1 MIQRSRLLNLILADI
16 YGGSQHLLRDG
27 FIPPELVYANTGFLR
42 PCRGIHV
49 AHEVYLHMLACDL
62 GRSPD
67 GQWWVLSDRTQAP
80 SGAGYAWENRT
91 VVSRILPDEIRDCN
105 IERLGG
111 FFRRQREMLFKLAP
125 PGRTQPS
132 IVFLTPGPHNE
143 TYFEHAYLARHL
155 GFPLIEGADL
165 TVRDRRVFLK
175 TIEGL
180 QPVDV
185 ILRRVDDSFCD
196 PLELQGDSFLGV
208 SGLVEAT
215 RAGNVTVA
223 NALGTGLMQSPAFLA
238 FLPSLC
244 RHLLAEE
251 LLLPSIATW
260 WCGQAEELRYVTE
273 HMDSLILKPAFG
285 TQHSPMVPLSGT
297 PKSRRKMGDQ
307 RARLMQMIHAA
318 PRNFVAQE
326 RMQLSRAP
334 AWVEDHLTARSVVV
348 RAYVANGGDSFA
360 VLPGGL
366 TRVSKNP
373 DDLVVSMQSGGGSKD
388 TWVLANGTTTRP
400 EPGYVMG
407 EARL

>member
-1 MIQRSRLLNLILADI
+1 
-16 YGGSQHLLRDG
+16 
-27 FIPPELVYANTGFLR
+27 
-42 PCRGIHV
+42 
-49 AHEVYLHMLACDL
+49 L

-67 GQWWVLSDRTQAP
+67 GKWWVLADRTQAP

-91 VVSRILPDEIRDCN
+91 VVSRILPDQIRACN
-105 IERLGG
+105 IQRLGR
-111 FFRRQREMLFKLAP
+111 FFRRQREMLFSLAP
-125 PGRTQPS
+125 PGRSHPT
-132 IVFLTPGPHNE
+132 IVLLTPGPHNE

-196 PLELQGDSFLGV
+196 PLELRGDSFLGV
-208 SGLVEAT
+208 AGLVEAT

-223 NALGTGLMQSPAFLA
+223 NALGAGLMESPAFLA

-244 RHLLAEE
+244 RHLLGEE
-251 LLLPSIATW
+251 LLMPSIATW
-260 WCGQAEELRYVTE
+260 WCGQAEELRYVTD
-273 HMDSLILKPAFG
+273 HLDSLIIKPAFG
-285 TQHSPMVPLSGT
+285 SQRPLPFPDSGL
-297 PKSRRKMGDQ
+297 PKARRKETDE
-307 RARLMQMIHAA
+307 RAHLIQTLHAA

-326 RMQLSRAP
+326 RVKLSRAP
-334 AWVEDHLTARSVVV
+334 AWVDDNLTAGFVIV
-348 RAYVANGGDSFA
+348 RAYVASEGDSFA

-366 TRVSKNP
+366 TRVSNDP

-388 TWVLANGTTTRP
+388 TWVLNDGLTSRP
-400 EPGYVMG
+400 EPAQALG
-407 EARL
+407 EPRLASAGAHLFCGPSLW

>member
-1 MIQRSRLLNLILADI
+1 M
-16 YGGSQHLLRDG
+16 
-27 FIPPELVYANTGFLR
+27 
-42 PCRGIHV
+42 
-49 AHEVYLHMLACDL
+49 
-62 GRSPD
+62 
-67 GQWWVLSDRTQAP
+67 SDRTQSP

-180 QPVDV
+180 QQVDV

-196 PLELQGDSFLGV
+196 PLELRSDSFLGV

-215 RAGNVTVA
+215 RAGTVTVA
-223 NALGTGLMQSPAFLA
+223 NALGAGLMESPAFLA
-238 FLPSLC
+238 FLPNLC
-244 RHLLAEE
+244 RHLLSQE

-260 WCGQAEELRYVTE
+260 WCGQAEELHYVIE
-273 HMDSLILKPAFG
+273 HLDSLIVKPALSA
-285 TQHSPMVPLSGT
+285 QRSVPLPASVA
-297 PKSRRKMGDQ
+297 PAAVAPAALRQESKSRRK
-307 RARLMQMIHAA
+307 AA
-318 PRNFVAQE
+318 
-326 RMQLSRAP
+326 
-334 AWVEDHLTARSVVV
+334 
-348 RAYVANGGDSFA
+348 
-360 VLPGGL
+360 
-366 TRVSKNP
+366 
-373 DDLVVSMQSGGGSKD
+373 DDRRKLIQ
-388 TWVLANGTTTRP
+388 
-400 EPGYVMG
+400 
-407 EARL
+407 